1 MHYAVLYGASHKLFV
16 GSACAMWRLA
26 LSAYGLPK
34 RFVYITRVQLMYE
47 CCDRIR
53 VYPSI
58 PICVALSVDAWL
70 T

>member
-1 MHYAVLYGASHKLFV
+1 MCHVESCIK
-16 GSACAMWRLA
+16 LA

-47 CCDRIR
+47 CSDRIR
-53 VYPSI
+53 VNPNI
-58 PICVALSVDAWL
+58 PICVVSSVDAWL